1 MLCIVLKFR
10 DSKIRKSGKG
20 NKEVKHI
27 LFIETNTTGTGAKAM
42 YIAKEKGYK
51 IHFWTSDSKQYSSI
65 KVDNPL
71 EIADEILTIDTY
83 NIEKMIEELNNT
95 PYKFDGV
102 LAFDDYHLIPAAKV
116 AEHLGQRTYKIDALN
131 LVRFKNLTRQHFK
144 ENITKLKF
152 KQPKYTILDPSTN
165 IDSENITFPCVL
177 KPVDD
182 SGSNGVSIC
191 RNKKDLEWA
200 FNHEM
205 GREKNERGYILEKKW
220 LVEEYIEGQE
230 YSAEM
235 LFTSEGWKLISVTKK
250 DIYGKHAVECGHVT
264 SNELSPVENL
274 EEYCINLL
282 TIFKLN
288 YGAAHIEF
296 ISKENGLYLVEINP
310 RLAGDCIPDLVKIA
324 TGVDMI
330 ENIVLQA
337 IGENSTVKLTESKAA
352 SVQFCIPE
360 QLGTYNEILN
370 IEKAEKVPGV
380 QKIHTVNLPFIVEKV
395 SSSYHRLGYVISEG
409 LSPTDAYVSA
419 KDAVSLLGYKMNK
432 INELP
437 VVK

>member
-1 MLCIVLKFR
+1 M
-10 DSKIRKSGKG
+10 
-20 NKEVKHI
+20 KHI

-51 IHFWTSDSKQYSSI
+51 IHFWTSDPKQYSSI
-65 KVDNPL
+65 KIDNPL
-71 EIADEILTIDTY
+71 NIADEILTIDTY
-83 NIEKMIEELNNT
+83 NVEKMIEELNNT
-95 PYKFDGV
+95 TYKFDGV

-116 AEHLGQRTYKIDALN
+116 AEHLGQRTYDTEALN
-131 LVRFKNLTRQHFK
+131 LVRYKNLTRQHFK
-144 ENITKLKF
+144 ENITKLNF
-152 KQPKYTILDPSTN
+152 KQPGYAIINPSTN
-165 IDSENITFPCVL
+165 LNSKDISFPCVL

-191 RNKKDLEWA
+191 SNKEDLELA
-200 FNHEM
+200 LNHEM

-296 ISKENGLYLVEINP
+296 ISKDDGLYLVEINP

-330 ENIVLQA
+330 ENIVFQA
-337 IGENSTVKLTESKAA
+337 IGENSIVQLTESKAA
-352 SVQFCIPE
+352 SVQFCMPE
-360 QLGTYNEILN
+360 QLGTYHEILN
-370 IEKAEKVPGV
+370 IEKAEEVPGV
-380 QKIHTVNLPFIVEKV
+380 KKVHTVNLPFVVEKV

-409 LSPTDAYVSA
+409 MSPTEAYVSA
-419 KDAVSLLGYKMNK
+419 KGAVSLLRCK
-432 INELP
+432 INKMKE
-437 VVK
+437 VSFVK

>member
-1 MLCIVLKFR
+1 M
-10 DSKIRKSGKG
+10 
-20 NKEVKHI
+20 KHI

-51 IHFWTSDSKQYSSI
+51 IHFWTSDSNQYSSI
-65 KVDNPL
+65 KADNPL
-71 EIADEILTIDTY
+71 DIADEILTIDTY
-83 NIEKMIEELNNT
+83 DVEKMNEELNNT

-102 LAFDDYHLIPAAKV
+102 LAFDDYHLIPAAKL
-116 AEHLGQRTYKIDALN
+116 AEHLGQRTHNIEALK
-131 LVRFKNLTRQHFK
+131 LVRYKHLTRQHFK
-144 ENITKLKF
+144 ENVASLKF
-152 KQPKYTILDPSTN
+152 KQPKFAIINPNTDLN
-165 IDSENITFPCVL
+165 SEDISFPCVI

-191 RNKKDLEWA
+191 ENEKDLEIA
-200 FNHEM
+200 FRHEI

-220 LVEEYIEGQE
+220 LVEEYIKGQE

-235 LFTSEGWKLISVTKK
+235 LFTAEGWKLISATKK

-264 SNELSPVENL
+264 SNELSPVGNL
-274 EEYCINLL
+274 EEYCTNLL
-282 TIFKLN
+282 STFNLN

-296 ISKENGLYLVEINP
+296 VSKDDGLFLIEINP

-337 IGENSTVKLTESKAA
+337 IGENSTVYLTESRAA
-352 SVQFCIPE
+352 SVQFCMPE
-360 QLGTYNEILN
+360 QLGIYDEILN

-380 QKIHTVNLPFIVEKV
+380 KKIHTVNLPFKVEKV

-409 LSPTDAYVSA
+409 KSPTDAYVSA
-419 KDAVSLLGYKMNK
+419 KGAASLLRYK
-432 INELP
+432 INEMNEAPL
-437 VVK
+437 VK